1 MTMGKITTFLNRM
14 HYLAG
19 TSELNGLR
27 DLRIGGMGF
36 RMDPPLDD
44 KSAYGLFGYLLDVS
58 EWLDP
63 SAPGIMCINAATYLV
78 DEGAGFRLQFR
89 WDWQA
94 SIKTNLLYLANA
106 LRLRQSIKHMR
117 RKRRRD
123 PELRYLPAV
132 DSSLAERFGRKEAS
146 T

>member
-19 TSELNGLR
+19 TGELNGLR

-58 EWLDP
+58 TP
-63 SAPGIMCINAATYLV
+63 PPPGSC
-78 DEGAGFRLQFR
+78 
-89 WDWQA
+89 
-94 SIKTNLLYLANA
+94 
-106 LRLRQSIKHMR
+106 
-117 RKRRRD
+117 
-123 PELRYLPAV
+123 
-132 DSSLAERFGRKEAS
+132 AS
-146 T
+146 TPPLTW